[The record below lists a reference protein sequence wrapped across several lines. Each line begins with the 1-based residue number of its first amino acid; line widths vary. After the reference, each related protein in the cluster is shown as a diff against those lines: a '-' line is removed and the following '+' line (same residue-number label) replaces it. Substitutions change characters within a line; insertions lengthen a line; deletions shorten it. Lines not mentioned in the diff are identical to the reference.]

1 MRLLFIFISVFLLLG
16 CQATSILSSA
26 EPSESGAP
34 DELMHPVENVTEAL
48 SSIELP
54 VELSPTET
62 PEDITNL
69 WTYIAKNANTLE
81 GQHPRIT
88 AQQKWYNKHPHYMQ
102 RVSER
107 ARPFMYYIV
116 NTLEQHDLPLE
127 LALLPIVESAFDPF
141 AYSHGSASGLWQFI
155 PSTGKRFGMAQNWWY
170 DGRRDVV
177 KATEGAIGYLSY
189 LHRFFDGNWYHALA
203 AYNSGEGR
211 VRRAINKNKRAGKPT
226 DFWSLDLPKET
237 RQYVPKLIA
246 LINLLKQQVVD
257 DNLNWPE
264 IANAPVL
271 EIVTMDAQI
280 DLAIAADFAELTL
293 QELHALNPG
302 FNRWATAPDGPHHLL
317 LPIQKIETFEQQLAQ
332 TKAQERIN
340 WVRYQVQSGDN
351 LGAIAQAHHTSIDII
366 KQVNELNGNSI
377 FQDDYLLVPVALKSL
392 DQYTLSKTQRL
403 ATIKDKRQRSEHAK
417 LTHIIKQGDSLWDL
431 ARKYKVST
439 RALAKWNG
447 IAPKDPIYPGKKL
460 VVWLPNDKPSGIVR
474 NITYI
479 VKNGDS
485 LARIGQKFNVKIN
498 DIVNWNQLDKGKY
511 LQPGQRL
518 RLSVDV
524 TRMETAS

>member
-1 MRLLFIFISVFLLLG
+1 MKLLCVFISVLMLTG
-16 CQATSILSSA
+16 CQSTSFLA
-26 EPSESGAP
+26 LMDQEEQAAP
-34 DELMHPVENVTEAL
+34 VELVHPVENVTESL
-48 SSIELP
+48 SGIELP
-54 VELSPTET
+54 VELSITEA
-62 PEDITNL
+62 PEDITDL
-69 WTYIAKNANTLE
+69 WAYIAKHSYNLE

-88 AQQKWYNKHPHYMQ
+88 SQQNWYKKHPHYMQ
-102 RVSER
+102 RVAER
-107 ARPFMYYIV
+107 ARPFLFYIV

-155 PSTGKRFGMAQNWWY
+155 PGTGKRFGMAQNWWY

-177 KATEGAIGYLSY
+177 KATEGAVQYLSY
-189 LHRFFDGNWYHALA
+189 LHRYFDGNWYHALA

-211 VRRAINKNKRAGKPT
+211 VKRAIIKNKRAGKAT

-246 LINLLKQQVVD
+246 LVNLLKQQVVD
-257 DNLNWPE
+257 ENLNWPE
-264 IANAPVL
+264 IANAPVVA
-271 EIVTMDAQI
+271 IVSMDTQI
-280 DLAIAADFAELTL
+280 DLAIAAEFAELTL
-293 QELHALNPG
+293 KELHALNPG

-317 LPIQKIETFEQQLAQ
+317 LPIQKVPAFNERLAQ
-332 TKAQERIN
+332 TRAQERIN

-351 LGAIAQAHHTSIDII
+351 LGVIAQNHHTSIDII
-366 KQVNELNGNSI
+366 KRVNELNGNVI
-377 FQDDYLLVPVALKSL
+377 FQGDYLLVPVALKSL

-403 ATIKDKRQRSEHAK
+403 ASIKDKRQRDNYAK
-417 LTHIIKQGDSLWDL
+417 LTHIITAGDSLWEL
-431 ARKYKVST
+431 AKKYKVST

-460 VVWLPNDKPSGIVR
+460 VVWLPNNKPSGIIR
-474 NITYI
+474 NITYV

-498 DIVNWNQLDKGKY
+498 DIVSWNQLDKAKY
-511 LQPGQRL
+511 IQPGQRL

-524 TRMETAS
+524 TRMESAS